1 MTPTPYYLDSLY
13 RCTKA
18 DLDAYRRWT
27 DFLPRRAE
35 GEPYHSGPHS
45 LQRFRLVWEL
55 VRPTAV
61 LEIGFNLG
69 HSAVMWLELGAKQ
82 VVSMQPWPNKGTL
95 EAKAAIEGRYG
106 NRHRLLQGDS
116 ELAAEDLMLRNY
128 IGGGFDLIF
137 IDGSHERAWA
147 ELDIALGKELEA
159 PYFLMDDYDTHH
171 GPGVVDAVQAAG
183 LIPLAIFG
191 TMALCAPPTRYTQRA
206 DPLGT
211 NYYE

>member
-18 DLDAYRRWT
+18 DWGLYQRWT

-45 LQRFRLVWEL
+45 LPRFRMVREL
-55 VRPTAV
+55 VRPKTV

-69 HSAVMWLELGAKQ
+69 HSAVIWLELGVKY
-82 VVSMQPWPNKGTL
+82 VVSMEPDPRPG
-95 EAKAAIEGRYG
+95 AIAARDMIASRYG
-106 NRHRLLQGDS
+106 AVRAEGGRFGMTHESSRTTQISVAPDLLS
-116 ELAAEDLMLRNY
+116 
-128 IGGGFDLIF
+128 
-137 IDGSHERAWA
+137 IDGSHEYEWVMS
-147 ELDIALGKELEA
+147 DIALGKRLDV

-171 GPGVVDAVQAAG
+171 GPGVVDAVQASG
-183 LIPLAIFG
+183 LIPVAIFG
-191 TMALCAPPTRYTQRA
+191 TMALCVPPARYTQRA
-206 DPLGT
+206 DPLGG